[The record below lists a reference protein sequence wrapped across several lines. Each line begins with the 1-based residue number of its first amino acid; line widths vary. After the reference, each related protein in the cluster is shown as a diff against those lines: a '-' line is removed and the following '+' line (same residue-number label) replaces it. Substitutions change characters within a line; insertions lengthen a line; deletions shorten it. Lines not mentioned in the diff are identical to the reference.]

1 MSSSKKKKF
10 AIISVSD
17 KKDIQHIAKK
27 LIENGFHILST
38 GGTAKFLT
46 SHKIPNESI
55 SEFTSFDEILE
66 GRVKTLHPKI
76 HAGILA
82 KSQTDL
88 SKIKNS
94 TYQLIDI
101 VIVNLYPF
109 EKVTSDPSCKHNE
122 AIENIDIGGP
132 TLLRASAKNY
142 KRVTVITDPGDYQK
156 VISEVEEFGTTT
168 LETRYML
175 ASKVFSRVSEYDSM
189 IMNYFEY
196 RKSTKS
202 NELPSK
208 LNIIVE
214 ERENLRYGENPHQ
227 KAKLYRIKTPAYKG
241 FDYKQVSGK
250 SLSFNNLVD
259 SESALACVK
268 QFTNPA
274 CVIVKHANPC
284 GVSES
289 TSLSKAYK
297 NAYTTD
303 PTSAFGGIIAFNRT
317 LDHKLLNKILGSQF
331 VEVIIAPSM
340 AEACKSVLIK
350 KPNVRVLLING
361 FKNKT
366 KSFEF
371 KSLKNHF
378 LLQESDTKTI
388 TKKDLKCVT
397 KKRPSKR
404 ELEDLIFATKV
415 ARYVKS
421 NSIVFVKNKRTLGI
435 GAGQMSRIDST
446 NIAKSKAVKYKINL
460 KGSVMASEAFFPFR
474 DNIDLAKKIGVSSI
488 IQPGGS
494 IKDLEIISIT
504 DKYNIS
510 MVFSGTRV
518 FKH

>member
-1 MSSSKKKKF
+1 MKKIRTALISLSDKNNLITLLNVLKKNNVK
-10 AIISVSD
+10 IISS
-17 KKDIQHIAKK
+17 
-27 LIENGFHILST
+27 
-38 GGTAKFLT
+38 GGTYREIRKLK
-46 SHKIPNESI
+46 HKCLEV
-55 SEFTSFDEILE
+55 SEFTNSPEILD

-274 CVIVKHANPC
+274 
-284 GVSES
+284 
-289 TSLSKAYK
+289 
-297 NAYTTD
+297 
-303 PTSAFGGIIAFNRT
+303 
-317 LDHKLLNKILGSQF
+317 
-331 VEVIIAPSM
+331 
-340 AEACKSVLIK
+340 
-350 KPNVRVLLING
+350 
-361 FKNKT
+361 
-366 KSFEF
+366 
-371 KSLKNHF
+371 
-378 LLQESDTKTI
+378 
-388 TKKDLKCVT
+388 
-397 KKRPSKR
+397 
-404 ELEDLIFATKV
+404 
-415 ARYVKS
+415 
-421 NSIVFVKNKRTLGI
+421 
-435 GAGQMSRIDST
+435 
-446 NIAKSKAVKYKINL
+446 
-460 KGSVMASEAFFPFR
+460 
-474 DNIDLAKKIGVSSI
+474 
-488 IQPGGS
+488 
-494 IKDLEIISIT
+494 
-504 DKYNIS
+504 
-510 MVFSGTRV
+510 
-518 FKH
+518 